1 MEQRPIVGDVGLDA
15 VVRVAPTAT
24 LRDCAAVLSSRRC
37 GTLIVDS
44 VPPREVCDGDIVE
57 AIARGADG
65 DASLLA
71 VAGRAPDFV
80 RPDMLIED
88 VAALMLATDRSS
100 VVVVVE
106 GEPVG
111 VLRWPAVI
119 GALFG
124 GSSWIGALRIAL
136 HIERPLP

>member
-1 MEQRPIVGDVGLDA
+1 
-15 VVRVAPTAT
+15 
-24 LRDCAAVLSSRRC
+24 
-37 GTLIVDS
+37 
-44 VPPREVCDGDIVE
+44 VE
-57 AIARGADG
+57 AIARGAG
-65 DASLLA
+65 GGASLLA

-88 VAALMLATDRSS
+88 VAALMLATGRDS

-111 VLRWPAVI
+111 LLRLPAVI
-119 GALFG
+119 GALLG